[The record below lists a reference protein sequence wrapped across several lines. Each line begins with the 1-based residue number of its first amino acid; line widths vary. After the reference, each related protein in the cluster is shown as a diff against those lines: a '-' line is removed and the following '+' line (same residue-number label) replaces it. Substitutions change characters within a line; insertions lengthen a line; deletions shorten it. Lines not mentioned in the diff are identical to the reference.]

1 MSERR
6 YRAGES
12 IEDICR
18 ACKRDRMHTVIVV
31 DGDGRPIRV
40 SCGYCDS
47 EHNYRGGPAS
57 ARVPPKPT
65 SARPTSPA
73 SYGGQAARG
82 GEGGGRRPATTIKDP
97 FPLVGDRERTSPPM
111 SVTMSNDHTT
121 ADLELLLRRI
131 IREETG
137 LTPVA
142 PADKWRNGQ
151 LVLRPGTPGLQEKS
165 WPIETFFHKVVM
177 LRNRLRTL
185 EQQINATDLPET
197 APRSSSELR
206 HRLLRVAH
214 RHRRPL
220 RGGGRPVPRRRRERL
235 SASSTAS
242 AIRALDTELR
252 KAGTAG
258 AEARGVNRAISS
270 SMASPRDLPH
280 RRGLR
285 RVSSA

>member
-1 MSERR
+1 MDRR

-12 IEDICR
+12 VEDICR
-18 ACKRDRMHTVIVV
+18 ACKLDRMHTVIVV

-47 EHNYRGGPAS
+47 EHNYRGGPA
-57 ARVPPKPT
+57 V
-65 SARPTSPA
+65 ARPAPPA
-73 SYGGQAARG
+73 SYGGAS
-82 GEGGGRRPATTIKDP
+82 GGRPEDTGAATRARPPQSAKSKDP

-111 SVTMSNDHTT
+111 SVTMSNDHTA

-185 EQQINATDLPET
+185 EQQINSTDLPEDAKVKLQSYVT
-197 APRSSSELR
+197 GCYGSLTSFNVLFAEEDDQF
-206 HRLLRVAH
+206 
-214 RHRRPL
+214 
-220 RGGGRPVPRRRRERL
+220 RGAGGN
-235 SASSTAS
+235 
-242 AIRALDTELR
+242 D
-252 KAGTAG
+252 
-258 AEARGVNRAISS
+258 
-270 SMASPRDLPH
+270 
-280 RRGLR
+280 
-285 RVSSA
+285 